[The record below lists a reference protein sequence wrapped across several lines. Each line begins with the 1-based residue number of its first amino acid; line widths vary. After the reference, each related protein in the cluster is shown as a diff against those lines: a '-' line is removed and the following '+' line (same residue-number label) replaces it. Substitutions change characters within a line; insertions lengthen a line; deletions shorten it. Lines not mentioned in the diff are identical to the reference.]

1 MTLGQFTLASGSD
14 LKWLQNSAALLGRDL
29 HRTPGE
35 AKLWALIRLLV
46 SALDI
51 PLKRALEIAA
61 NALRME
67 RVGVEVVVSPSS
79 DRVATVVIDLNRFES
94 VFNGNL
100 SAALALELPRQR
112 GRPKTVRGNPIENA
126 KRYGID
132 ISLLQSS
139 LSLSVATRLERL
151 DANAQF
157 LRELRGS
164 R

>member
-14 LKWLQNSAALLGRDL
+14 LKWLQNSAALLGRDIN
-29 HRTPGE
+29 RTPGE
-35 AKLWALIRLLV
+35 AKLWALIRMLV

-51 PLKRALEIAA
+51 PLRRALEIAT

-79 DRVATVVIDLNRFES
+79 ARIATVVIDLNRFES

-100 SAALALELPRQR
+100 SAALTLELPRQR
-112 GRPKTVRGNPIENA
+112 GRPKAVTENPIENA
-126 KRYGID
+126 KEYGID
-132 ISLLQSS
+132 ISLLQSALLLPVS
-139 LSLSVATRLERL
+139 ARLERL

-157 LRELRGS
+157 LRELQNKR
-164 R
+164 